1 MVLVIETSEVV
12 EVSLTQNDNLTL
24 FIFCVSMKSTIQPSG
39 SVAGREAKP
48 KTRVQ
53 YQYEQL

>member
-1 MVLVIETSEVV
+1 MNLQFSP
-12 EVSLTQNDNLTL
+12 LTL
-24 FIFCVSMKSTIQPSG
+24 

>member
-1 MVLVIETSEVV
+1 MDSSVAF
-12 EVSLTQNDNLTL
+12 EVSLTQDDDLNVSL
-24 FIFCVSMKSTIQPSG
+24 FYVSMKSTIQSSG

>member
-1 MVLVIETSEVV
+1 MVLGESVIF
-12 EVSLTQNDNLTL
+12 EVSLTQDDGLIL
-24 FIFCVSMKSTIQPSG
+24 SIFYVSMKSTTQSSG

-48 KTRVQ
+48 TRVQ